1 MAAVVAIATVLM
13 CVTAGLGFRRRF
25 PGSGIMFY
33 LAIASLVMPGLFVGL
48 GISLIFQLLGWQTDW
63 RESGIGAQLTWT
75 LAIRSAGDVRGSCRQ
90 RESRQGD
97 TG

>member
-1 MAAVVAIATVLM
+1 
-13 CVTAGLGFRRRF
+13 
-25 PGSGIMFY
+25 MFY

-75 LAIRSAGDVRGSCRQ
+75 LPFGLLVMFAVHRSFRTVPEERSISVQPRWQRQ
-90 RESRQGD
+90 LAE
-97 TG
+97 